1 MLGKHYEKHRTQK
14 SNGTA
19 KKSKSTQTV
28 QRPKHQNASLQR
40 GSRNTLVFCASLIAL
55 ASLLLHGTG
64 AAYATPPAP
73 TSSLLRDLQRRQNL
87 AQSAVPSLKLL
98 PLHSLRILPP
108 KNLQVQLMSQ
118 FLPSQ

>member
-73 TSSLLRDLQRRQNL
+73 ISSLFEGPSTQAEPSPERSSIPEVSVSAQPQGSGLRF
-87 AQSAVPSLKLL
+87 
-98 PLHSLRILPP
+98 
-108 KNLQVQLMSQ
+108 
-118 FLPSQ
+118 FLNE